1 MRRDFGFTL
10 IELLIVVAIIGLIAA
25 VAIPNLLDAIERGR
39 QKRTMADIRTIANAV
54 EAYSID
60 HSEPPQYAQAAVT
73 GGLAADLEVA
83 HLKECPTSDGWR
95 RPLYYASQGSD
106 HYTIGSGG
114 SDGNVPDFTAHA
126 GPTHSLDADIVFSDG
141 MFRQWPEG
149 LQE

>member
-1 MRRDFGFTL
+1 MRRDSGFTL

-25 VAIPNLLDAIERGR
+25 VAIPNLLDAIQRGK
-39 QKRTMADIRTIANAV
+39 QKRTMADIRTVATAV

-60 HSEPPQYAQAAVT
+60 HSQPPQYPQGPILDAM
-73 GGLAADLEVA
+73 ADDLQEA
-83 HLKECPTSDGWR
+83 HLKECPRSDGWR
-95 RPLYYASQGSD
+95 RPLYYASASVD

-114 SDGNVPDFTAHA
+114 ADGSVPDMSGHEGA
-126 GPTHSLDADIVFSDG
+126 THDLSADIVFSDG